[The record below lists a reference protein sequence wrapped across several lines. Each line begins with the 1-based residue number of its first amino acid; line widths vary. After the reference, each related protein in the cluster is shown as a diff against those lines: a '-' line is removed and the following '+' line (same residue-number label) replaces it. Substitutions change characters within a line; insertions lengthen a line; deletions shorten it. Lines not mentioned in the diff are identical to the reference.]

1 MLFRSEG
8 NDETEH
14 LVKDCIRSIWR
25 DEKIP
30 EDWRVNRLKIIPKK
44 GDLHD
49 LNNWRGIMLME
60 SATKLLSSILAS
72 RIQGILATE
81 GLEEQNGFMPNRGCV
96 DGIFSLKLAL
106 QKRKE
111 HGLGT
116 WAVFVDL
123 VKAFDSVPRE
133 ALFNVLQKFGIPPK
147 MCRIITSLHSDL
159 VVKIQA
165 GDEDIVIDSTS
176 GVKQGCTLAPILFS
190 VYIQAC
196 AEVRSKLSKDQGLPF
211 KTREDHII
219 TGRRVKTR
227 RNVIEFAAS
236 NFLYADDGASL
247 HESREALERECRLA
261 FEVFR
266 RFGLTCHVGRDGS
279 KSKTEAMYFPPPG
292 ACYEDADT
300 SPVVV
305 GGGEVTFTTSFKYL
319 GCLISSNLS
328 DESEIGR
335 AHV

>member
-1 MLFRSEG
+1 MCS
-8 NDETEH
+8 
-14 LVKDCIRSIWR
+14 S
-25 DEKIP
+25 
-30 EDWRVNRLKIIPKK
+30 
-44 GDLHD
+44 DL
-49 LNNWRGIMLME
+49 
-60 SATKLLSSILAS
+60 
-72 RIQGILATE
+72 
-81 GLEEQNGFMPNRGCV
+81 
-96 DGIFSLKLAL
+96 LAL

-211 KTREDHII
+211 KAREDHII

-236 NFLYADDGASL
+236 NFLYADD
-247 HESREALERECRLA
+247 
-261 FEVFR
+261 
-266 RFGLTCHVGRDGS
+266 
-279 KSKTEAMYFPPPG
+279 
-292 ACYEDADT
+292 
-300 SPVVV
+300 
-305 GGGEVTFTTSFKYL
+305 
-319 GCLISSNLS
+319 
-328 DESEIGR
+328 EIGR

>member
-1 MLFRSEG
+1 MCSSDLISKALHAARKNKATGDSHIPIEFFQALEG

-159 VVKIQA
+159 VVKVQA
-165 GDEDIVIDSTS
+165 GT
-176 GVKQGCTLAPILFS
+176 KM
-190 VYIQAC
+190 
-196 AEVRSKLSKDQGLPF
+196 LSL
-211 KTREDHII
+211 T
-219 TGRRVKTR
+219 
-227 RNVIEFAAS
+227 
-236 NFLYADDGASL
+236 
-247 HESREALERECRLA
+247 RLA
-261 FEVFR
+261 E
-266 RFGLTCHVGRDGS
+266 
-279 KSKTEAMYFPPPG
+279 
-292 ACYEDADT
+292 
-300 SPVVV
+300 
-305 GGGEVTFTTSFKYL
+305 
-319 GCLISSNLS
+319 
-328 DESEIGR
+328 
-335 AHV
+335 